1 MDVPGQPRI
10 FPRRLA
16 EMHWSWPF
24 RSPALVNLIRRS
36 KALPSTFRILRLRF
50 GAAQVGKD
58 VRVIGPLKLRGPGSV
73 VLGDRVV
80 VISSDRANSLE
91 ARGPTL
97 IRTLSP
103 AASIVVGNDT
113 GISSASISAIRRI
126 VIGQGVLVG
135 SGCIITDTDHH
146 YVEVPEGIRRRY
158 AGIPEGR
165 HDDEVFISDD
175 VFLGARTIV
184 LKGVRIGQGAV
195 IGAGS
200 VVSRDVPEYVLAA
213 GNPCRIVGR
222 VE

>member
-1 MDVPGQPRI
+1 MRVGPRAS
-10 FPRRLA
+10 RLLA
-16 EMHWSWPF
+16 
-24 RSPALVNLIRRS
+24 RSDDM
-36 KALPSTFRILRLRF
+36 T
-50 GAAQVGKD
+50 
-58 VRVIGPLKLRGPGSV
+58 
-73 VLGDRVV
+73 
-80 VISSDRANSLE
+80 
-91 ARGPTL
+91 T
-97 IRTLSP
+97 TLSP
-103 AASIVVGNDT
+103 STTLPGPRNFSGPITRTSLPTCAAPNRSRNMRNVLGNDT